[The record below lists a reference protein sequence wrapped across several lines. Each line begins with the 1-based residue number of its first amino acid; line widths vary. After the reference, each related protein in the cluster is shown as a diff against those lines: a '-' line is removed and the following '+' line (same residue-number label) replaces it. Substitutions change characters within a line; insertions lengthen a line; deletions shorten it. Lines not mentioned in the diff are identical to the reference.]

1 MLEGGGRTLEV
12 RWICPGRLTDATID
26 WFNPFVVE
34 VETREDS
41 YLVGRGIQG
50 LSVKIRG
57 GTLLE
62 IKVSSGGEG
71 VLKVPGHAHGRS
83 EAWRKWSF
91 PVSVAADTGAGSAD
105 WERVG
110 KHRRIGRF
118 SFPDG
123 ERAVLA
129 ASASPDDE
137 TMCAVEL
144 TEVTKGVQP
153 WWTLGFEATGEFDS
167 LRGAIDATA
176 ELVFANPPPIGQLS
190 LIDSR
195 SYAGW
200 LRSEVPDPSL

>member
-1 MLEGGGRTLEV
+1 M
-12 RWICPGRLTDATID
+12 
-26 WFNPFVVE
+26 
-34 VETREDS
+34 
-41 YLVGRGIQG
+41 
-50 LSVKIRG
+50 
-57 GTLLE
+57 E
-62 IKVSSGGEG
+62 IKVGSGGEG

-91 PVSVAADTGAGSAD
+91 PLSVAADSGAGSAD